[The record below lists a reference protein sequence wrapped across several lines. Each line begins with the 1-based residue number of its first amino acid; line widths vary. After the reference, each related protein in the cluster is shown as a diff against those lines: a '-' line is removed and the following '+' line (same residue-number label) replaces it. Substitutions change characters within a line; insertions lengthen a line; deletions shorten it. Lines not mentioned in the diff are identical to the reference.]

1 MERAD
6 EFSITIAAVSI
17 VQHELNKGRRSS
29 VSSSQSCERKAEDG
43 YKLAVAIDRFGN
55 GKRPDSE
62 LLFFYKTHHDFCSVV
77 DGGITALLYSLVIYW
92 CFHNDSLADIH

>member
-29 VSSSQSCERKAEDG
+29 VSFSQSCERKAEDQ
-43 YKLAVAIDRFGN
+43 DR
-55 GKRPDSE
+55 P
-62 LLFFYKTHHDFCSVV
+62 
-77 DGGITALLYSLVIYW
+77 
-92 CFHNDSLADIH
+92 